1 MKKIYLLFIFCN
13 FQSLYAQEIFIQN
26 QITKSPIKN
35 VAVFSTNKIRS
46 AISDNF
52 GKCNLNIFNKGDTLN
67 FQHIAYIPVKTSIS
81 QISRGGVFYL
91 TPKNT
96 LLDEVLLRT
105 NRKSSFQ
112 KSSQILSINRKKII
126 QTQSANT
133 GDLLQKS
140 VGINIQKS
148 QVGGGSPN
156 LRGMEANRILLVL
169 DGIKMNNMIYRS
181 GHLQNI
187 MTVDPFILN
196 KIGIANGLSSV
207 AYGSGALGGAIL
219 IETIKPLKSDS
230 SDFFFSQQIESA
242 SDAVIGHF
250 HAKYGKN
257 KFYFL
262 SGLTFKSF
270 GNSKMGKTR
279 LHSYQN
285 WGNEAVAT
293 NGNEQLFTAY
303 KQADFIHKTDI
314 TLSKEMLL
322 SLNTQYS
329 YSSDINRFDMLND
342 DIKYSDWYYGPQK
355 RFMQILAIKT
365 DNSHFLF
372 DNSTLTFSFQNIE
385 ESRHKS
391 SWNSS
396 VFTRRFEKV
405 SIYDLIFDFEKTLVE
420 FTLNYGIEGRKENL
434 HSTAYRQNGN
444 FGKKVYAT
452 TRYPDGGSGS
462 DDFSFYSL
470 LSKSISYNLSL
481 SGGLRYS
488 ANKLN
493 AIFNDTS
500 AYHLPFNNI
509 TLNNSSFSS
518 SINIKYTPKN
528 WSFISSISNSF
539 RNPNMDD
546 IGKVFSKNDKW
557 VVVPNSK
564 LTPEKAL
571 TIDGEIRKFIND
583 QLEFKLLLFQTL
595 LVDAIERR
603 DVVFNGA
610 DSLVYDGVMMKT
622 QSNQNIGKAKISGI
636 SFSLLY
642 NITKRIRFSSIGNY
656 TKGETAKNLPL
667 AHIPP
672 FNVNTFLEYN
682 ITKNKSLVFYVFY
695 NAWKKKAD
703 FDIAGVDNLDEAT
716 LDGTPS
722 WTTFNLKYLH
732 KIDDSVSF
740 SVAIENI
747 SDIHYKTFA
756 SGISANGR
764 NLILSLQSNF

>member
-1 MKKIYLLFIFCN
+1 MKKICLLFVFCS
-13 FQSLYAQEIFIQN
+13 FQSLSAQDVIIQD

-35 VAVFSTNKIRS
+35 VAVFSVDKSRS
-46 AISDNF
+46 AISNNF
-52 GKCNLNIFNKGDTLN
+52 GKVTLN
-67 FQHIAYIPVKTSIS
+67 VFNNNDTISFQHISYSPVKIPLVKIS
-81 QISRGGVFYL
+81 GGIFYL
-91 TPKNT
+91 APKTT
-96 LLDEVLLRT
+96 LLKEVLLHT
-105 NRKSSFQ
+105 NRKNYFREDL
-112 KSSQILSINRKKII
+112 QILSINRKQIM
-126 QTQSANT
+126 QSQSNNT

-140 VGINIQKS
+140 IGINIQKS

-156 LRGMEANRILLVL
+156 LRGMEANRILLVV
-169 DGIKMNNMIYRS
+169 DGVKMNNIIYRS

-187 MTVDPFILN
+187 MTIDPFSLN
-196 KIGIANGLSSV
+196 KVGVGNGLSSV
-207 AYGSGALGGAIL
+207 VYGSGALGGVIL
-219 IETIKPLKSDS
+219 IETIKPFKTDS
-230 SDFFFSQQIESA
+230 SEFFFSQQIESA
-242 SDAVIGHF
+242 SNAVLGHF

-257 KFYFL
+257 KFHFL

-270 GNSKMGKTR
+270 GNSKMGSKR
-279 LHSYQN
+279 LHGYQN
-285 WGNEAVAT
+285 WGSEVVAT

-303 KQADFIHKTDI
+303 KQTDFIHKTDVN
-314 TLSKEMLL
+314 LSEKILL

-329 YSSDINRFDMLND
+329 RSTKINRFDMLND
-342 DIKYSDWYYGPQK
+342 AQKYSDWYYGPQK
-355 RFMQILAIKT
+355 RFLQILSIKKDVT
-365 DNSHFLF
+365 SLLCDK
-372 DNSTLTFSFQNIE
+372 STLTFSYQNIA

-391 SWNSS
+391 RQQSS
-396 VFTRRFEKV
+396 VFTRRFEEV
-405 SIYDLIFDFEKTLVE
+405 TIFDLLFNFEKTNTE
-420 FTLNYGIEGRKENL
+420 FTLNYGIEGRKQAL
-434 HSTAYRQNGN
+434 FSSAYNQEGAY
-444 FGKKVYAT
+444 GEKLYAT
-452 TRYPDGGSGS
+452 SRYPDGGSRGL
-462 DDFSFYSL
+462 DCSL
-470 LSKSISYNLSL
+470 YGLLNRTITNNLSVNA
-481 SGGLRYS
+481 GVRFNV
-488 ANKLN
+488 NKLQG
-493 AIFNDTS
+493 FFDDTTT
-500 AYHLPFNNI
+500 YHLPFNKI
-509 TLNNSSFSS
+509 TIKNSSFSS
-518 SINIKYTPKN
+518 SINIKYSPKD
-528 WSFISSISNSF
+528 WTLI
-539 RNPNMDD
+539 
-546 IGKVFSKNDKW
+546 SKNDKW

-571 TIDGEIRKFIND
+571 IIDGEIRKFIND

-636 SFSLLY
+636 SYSLLY

-740 SVAIENI
+740 SVGIENI